1 MAASAFKIP
10 EDLLTLANKDVVTVL
25 IAWRM
30 TVQSATV
37 INSSISQ
44 GSNNSNSNKGLVKS
58 GPNNRNEAS
67 SFGWGKKS
75 GRK

>member
-10 EDLLTLANKDVVTVL
+10 EDLLTLAKKDVVTVL

-44 GSNNSNSNKGLVKS
+44 GSSNSNKGLVKS

-67 SFGWGKKS
+67 SFGRGKKS